1 MNILVI
7 DIGGSKV
14 KIWRTGETEPLKFA
28 SGSKLGPAAMVERT
42 REIVGQWPYERVSLG
57 YPGQVLHGQVIEEP
71 LNLGDGWVG
80 FDFERVL
87 GRPVRIIND
96 AAMQALGSYEG
107 GRMLYLGLGTGV
119 GTVLIVDGHIIPLH
133 LGHLLLDKRGTLDNY
148 LSRRGLERLGTNPWR
163 RAVAKATNILKSAF
177 LADYVVLGGGNVK
190 KLRKLPEGCRRG
202 GNEMALIGGI
212 RVWERDEEKILDRE
226 ASIRFKPSSAAS

>member
-28 SGSKLGPAAMVERT
+28 SGRKLGPAAMVERT
-42 REIVGQWPYERVSLG
+42 REIIGDWPYERVSLG

-80 FDFERVL
+80 FDFERAL
-87 GRPVRIIND
+87 LRPVRIIND

-133 LGHLLLDKRGTLDNY
+133 LGHLLLDKRGTLDDY
-148 LSRRGLERLGTNPWR
+148 LSRRGLDRLGTNPWR
-163 RAVAKATNILKSAF
+163 RAVANAAEILKNAF
-177 LADYVVLGGGNVK
+177 LADYVLLGGGNVK